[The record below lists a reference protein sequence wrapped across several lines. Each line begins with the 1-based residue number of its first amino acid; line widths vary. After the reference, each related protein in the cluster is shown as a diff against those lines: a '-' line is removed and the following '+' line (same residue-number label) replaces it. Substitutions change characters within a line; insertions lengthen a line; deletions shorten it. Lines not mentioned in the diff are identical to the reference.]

1 MELTMCVCIDWIEV
15 FVVGFNDEDEDEDE
29 NKMERGSREK
39 ETKLGASIMAK

>member
-15 FVVGFNDEDEDEDE
+15 FVVGFNDEDE